1 MPVPVLL
8 IVIGTRSEALAGA
21 ALLERFR
28 SADPYSLPFEPRVA
42 TTGQEDTELLQALDA
57 AGIVPTTE
65 LSVKRPHLADA
76 NLDACLV
83 DQVERL
89 VRHHDA
95 AAVVAIGCGA
105 TAWAAAVVAY
115 FKQVPLIHL
124 GAGVFAPGDLRP
136 FPEWYHR
143 WDLARL
149 ARLHLCPD
157 EICARAV
164 QNAVGADAPQ
174 RAATAQTAVVGEG
187 ADEMLARSL
196 AAARSDPEAE
206 PTLRGLR
213 SDAPRVLAY
222 VRRREHHAD
231 GLHPLCRALDALSAR
246 HPDHDFVAIHSLQ
259 SHICDAMTALIP
271 RRGNLRDVSPL
282 PHPVFVRELM
292 RARLVVTD
300 SAGVAREALLL
311 GRPLVLIGDYSRTE
325 SLDALAASGDFAV
338 ADMEDGALKT
348 AVSSALSR
356 PAPGPAP
363 ASLDPPPAGQRAAQA
378 ILEWWKQAEACT
390 TNR

>member
-1 MPVPVLL
+1 
-8 IVIGTRSEALAGA
+8 
-21 ALLERFR
+21 
-28 SADPYSLPFEPRVA
+28 
-42 TTGQEDTELLQALDA
+42 
-57 AGIVPTTE
+57 
-65 LSVKRPHLADA
+65 
-76 NLDACLV
+76 
-83 DQVERL
+83 
-89 VRHHDA
+89 
-95 AAVVAIGCGA
+95 
-105 TAWAAAVVAY
+105 
-115 FKQVPLIHL
+115 
-124 GAGVFAPGDLRP
+124 
-136 FPEWYHR
+136 
-143 WDLARL
+143 
-149 ARLHLCPD
+149 
-157 EICARAV
+157 
-164 QNAVGADAPQ
+164 
-174 RAATAQTAVVGEG
+174 
-187 ADEMLARSL
+187 
-196 AAARSDPEAE
+196 
-206 PTLRGLR
+206 
-213 SDAPRVLAY
+213 
-222 VRRREHHAD
+222 
-231 GLHPLCRALDALSAR
+231 
-246 HPDHDFVAIHSLQ
+246 
-259 SHICDAMTALIP
+259 MTALIP